1 MSNKTTLW
9 AMRIGLAAVVVLGL
23 ATQLLTSPFGTIAAQ
38 EGDTATSTPP
48 VLPAPDT
55 VTVETCVEDDSGQL
69 TCTESTEATGEI
81 RPLRPV
87 TEEERKDR
95 GLGPRACFFDPLLG
109 DYICNPEVAIS
120 GLVSE
125 LEVGESDTFTVTGSL
140 LDRDHTY
147 QLRVK
152 RESGNTDIGFNST
165 CSYVQSTVTVP
176 SATYANFSYSYDFTL
191 HGCDTTGGT
200 VTAELLRGGS
210 VAATDTQTVTV
221 KDPSVS
227 ITGLVTQMEDGQSDS
242 FTVSAS
248 SLVSSNDYTIRVTTS
263 NSDIGFNSSC
273 SDRQE
278 DATVTLGSTS
288 YSGTFTL
295 HGCDKLGGT
304 VTVTLRRGT
313 TTVDTDTQ
321 FVTVKE
327 PSISITG
334 LTSIEEGTSDSFT
347 VSASSLASSNSYTI
361 RVTTNNSDIGF
372 NSSCSDRQEDVTVP
386 SGRTWYSTTL
396 TLYGCDTSGGT
407 VTATLRR
414 GSTTVDTDTQYVS
427 VTTPPP
433 DPEIS
438 ITGLV
443 TQMEEGQS
451 DSFTVSASDLVSSN
465 SYTIRVTT
473 NNSDIGFNSSCSDRQ
488 EDVTV
493 PSGRTSYSTTLTLYG
508 CDTFGGTVTA
518 TLRRGSTTVD
528 TDTQYVSVT
537 APPPDPEISITGLVT
552 QMEEGQSDS
561 FTVSASDLV
570 SSNSYTIRVTTNN
583 SDIGFNS
590 SCSDRQEDVTVPSGR
605 TSYSTTFTLEG
616 CDTFGGTVTA
626 TLRRG
631 STTVDTD
638 TQYVSVT
645 APPPD
650 PEISITGLV
659 TQMEEG
665 QSDSFTVSASDLVSS
680 NSYTIRVTTNNSD
693 IGFNSSCS
701 DRREDVTV
709 PSGRTSYSTTFT
721 LEGCDT
727 SGGTVTATLRRGSTI
742 VDTATQDVAVGS
754 APTIEITGLLTDIG
768 DGQSDEFTVSA
779 LDLVSSN
786 GYTIQVTTGNSDIGF
801 NSNCSDTQEDV
812 TITSGSTSYSG
823 TFTLHG
829 CDATSGATVTAT
841 LLLGGTTVDTAT
853 QVVTVASA
861 PTIEISGLLT
871 HIDEGRIDSFT
882 VSASDLVASSSY
894 TIRVT
899 TDSSGIGF
907 NNSCTDRQEDPPV
920 ATNSTSTRSTVLLH
934 GCAITTGTV
943 MAELH
948 QVGTSGGALATAAV
962 DVTVKL
968 PSPMSFD
975 SLLWPPAIVED
986 RSDGFSVLVSETV
999 PSLTYR
1005 IVASIEPSMAAGF
1018 GDCSTNSKVSATFRG
1033 TRSEVARSFT
1043 LKGCSA
1049 TTTLALVSQLQVQD
1063 GSAWSDLTKLRT
1075 NFSVLAAP
1083 TISVQHAFGDISED
1097 SFTTR
1102 DIIVPMNEGASRLL
1116 LNVDESDNRAYVMQV
1131 WAVTSANTLRAA
1143 NRITIYTDA
1152 TYLKPPDYRYLGENQ
1167 ALWVAP
1173 DMAPAGG
1180 RQFVLEVVN
1189 PLIGSGRDLS
1199 SYKVT
1204 ISEPNVAFVEQ
1215 PTATTTAS
1223 SIELPL
1229 KVRNST
1235 SIEVSIR
1242 IRVECAVTRGG
1253 NSIRSGRNHGT
1264 FSVGATP
1271 TRESDVELGT
1281 ICQGIVLQ
1289 PGDEIGLTASITKG
1303 TVEQSISATSTVEW
1317 KQVTPPTLFHHQN
1330 ANLMGGLQIVAGG
1343 GFCTLSFTLGLA
1355 DSGVSYPAVSTTE
1368 HCAEASDVPWYQGPT
1383 PLSTAM
1389 QVATTTVVA
1398 IPTTCN
1404 MMQTATTTA
1413 TQADCT
1419 IGDQSYGEASS
1430 PVALAHGYIFKPGS
1444 DPIPNDEAL
1453 ARPKIQYFTGDRSTN
1468 RFRIISARP
1477 PADGETVHKVGRTT
1491 GWTSG
1496 EVMAPMGLDVDVDDK
1511 DPTCPGGFV
1520 DIGFNTRD
1528 GGGYTECQSYTL
1540 MAVASGDSGS
1550 PVFSRMPGTDDVV
1563 LVGVLFAETE
1573 DRGIFI
1579 PIDRVYA
1586 EALKQGYGWSPSA
1599 PLSMQVIRP
1608 IPSPVGMEA
1617 KVVLSGGT
1625 STLSIVAT
1633 FEERDFGPS
1642 LYYRADLLRDG
1653 STSPEATCY
1662 ITTPERTQLGYP
1674 TYGSGANCTVSI
1686 GSSRHMGRP
1695 TLVVSFD
1702 GLARDLTGMFK
1713 VKLRACRETG
1723 PGTANCGGY
1732 GAYDLPLFELP
1743 AP

>member
-493 PSGRTSYSTTLTLYG
+493 PSGRTSYSTTFTLEGCDTSGGTVTATLRRGSTTVDTDTQYVSVTTPPPDPEISITGLVTQMEEGQSDSFTVSASDLVSSNSYTIRVTTNNSDIGFNSSCSDRQEDVTVPSGRTSYSTTLTLYG

-853 QVVTVASA
+853 QVVTVA
-861 PTIEISGLLT
+861 
-871 HIDEGRIDSFT
+871 
-882 VSASDLVASSSY
+882 
-894 TIRVT
+894 
-899 TDSSGIGF
+899 
-907 NNSCTDRQEDPPV
+907 N
-920 ATNSTSTRSTVLLH
+920 
-934 GCAITTGTV
+934 
-943 MAELH
+943 
-948 QVGTSGGALATAAV
+948 
-962 DVTVKL
+962 
-968 PSPMSFD
+968 
-975 SLLWPPAIVED
+975 
-986 RSDGFSVLVSETV
+986 
-999 PSLTYR
+999 
-1005 IVASIEPSMAAGF
+1005 
-1018 GDCSTNSKVSATFRG
+1018 
-1033 TRSEVARSFT
+1033 RSF
-1043 LKGCSA
+1043 
-1049 TTTLALVSQLQVQD
+1049 
-1063 GSAWSDLTKLRT
+1063 
-1075 NFSVLAAP
+1075 
-1083 TISVQHAFGDISED
+1083 
-1097 SFTTR
+1097 
-1102 DIIVPMNEGASRLL
+1102 
-1116 LNVDESDNRAYVMQV
+1116 
-1131 WAVTSANTLRAA
+1131 
-1143 NRITIYTDA
+1143 
-1152 TYLKPPDYRYLGENQ
+1152 
-1167 ALWVAP
+1167 
-1173 DMAPAGG
+1173 
-1180 RQFVLEVVN
+1180 
-1189 PLIGSGRDLS
+1189 
-1199 SYKVT
+1199 
-1204 ISEPNVAFVEQ
+1204 
-1215 PTATTTAS
+1215 
-1223 SIELPL
+1223 
-1229 KVRNST
+1229 
-1235 SIEVSIR
+1235 
-1242 IRVECAVTRGG
+1242 
-1253 NSIRSGRNHGT
+1253 
-1264 FSVGATP
+1264 
-1271 TRESDVELGT
+1271 
-1281 ICQGIVLQ
+1281 
-1289 PGDEIGLTASITKG
+1289 
-1303 TVEQSISATSTVEW
+1303 
-1317 KQVTPPTLFHHQN
+1317 
-1330 ANLMGGLQIVAGG
+1330 
-1343 GFCTLSFTLGLA
+1343 
-1355 DSGVSYPAVSTTE
+1355 
-1368 HCAEASDVPWYQGPT
+1368 
-1383 PLSTAM
+1383 
-1389 QVATTTVVA
+1389 
-1398 IPTTCN
+1398 
-1404 MMQTATTTA
+1404 
-1413 TQADCT
+1413 
-1419 IGDQSYGEASS
+1419 
-1430 PVALAHGYIFKPGS
+1430 
-1444 DPIPNDEAL
+1444 
-1453 ARPKIQYFTGDRSTN
+1453 
-1468 RFRIISARP
+1468 
-1477 PADGETVHKVGRTT
+1477 
-1491 GWTSG
+1491 
-1496 EVMAPMGLDVDVDDK
+1496 
-1511 DPTCPGGFV
+1511 
-1520 DIGFNTRD
+1520 
-1528 GGGYTECQSYTL
+1528 
-1540 MAVASGDSGS
+1540 
-1550 PVFSRMPGTDDVV
+1550 GTDD
-1563 LVGVLFAETE
+1563 
-1573 DRGIFI
+1573 
-1579 PIDRVYA
+1579 
-1586 EALKQGYGWSPSA
+1586 
-1599 PLSMQVIRP
+1599 
-1608 IPSPVGMEA
+1608 
-1617 KVVLSGGT
+1617 
-1625 STLSIVAT
+1625 
-1633 FEERDFGPS
+1633 
-1642 LYYRADLLRDG
+1642 
-1653 STSPEATCY
+1653 
-1662 ITTPERTQLGYP
+1662 
-1674 TYGSGANCTVSI
+1674 
-1686 GSSRHMGRP
+1686 
-1695 TLVVSFD
+1695 
-1702 GLARDLTGMFK
+1702 RDLRTPDPH
-1713 VKLRACRETG
+1713 R
-1723 PGTANCGGY
+1723 
-1732 GAYDLPLFELP
+1732 
-1743 AP
+1743 